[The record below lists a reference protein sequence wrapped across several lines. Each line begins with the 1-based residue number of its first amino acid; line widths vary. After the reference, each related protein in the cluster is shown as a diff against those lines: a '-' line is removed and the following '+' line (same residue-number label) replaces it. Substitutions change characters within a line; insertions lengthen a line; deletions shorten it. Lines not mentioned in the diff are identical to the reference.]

1 MKPSSQG
8 EVTGKIHEVEGAV
21 KEASMEKTRINLA
34 NPQELLE
41 IPGLHR
47 DESDAIVR
55 HRAAHGPI
63 GDAAELRNL
72 LGHETV
78 TPALLEHVDFQP
90 AEATAAEAPG
100 A

>member
-1 MKPSSQG
+1 
-8 EVTGKIHEVEGAV
+8 
-21 KEASMEKTRINLA
+21 MEKTRINIA

-41 IPGLHR
+41 IPGLR
-47 DESDAIVR
+47 QAESDTIVR

-63 GDAAELRNL
+63 GGAAELRNI
-72 LGHETV
+72 LGRETV
-78 TPALLEHVDFQP
+78 TPALLEHVDFRP

>member
-1 MKPSSQG
+1 
-8 EVTGKIHEVEGAV
+8 
-21 KEASMEKTRINLA
+21 MEKTRINLA

-41 IPGLHR
+41 IPGL
-47 DESDAIVR
+47 DQAESDTIVD

-63 GDAAELRNL
+63 GDAAELKDI
-72 LGHETV
+72 LGGETV
-78 TPALLEHVDFQP
+78 TPALLEHVDFKP

>member
-1 MKPSSQG
+1 MTK
-8 EVTGKIHEVEGAV
+8 EVSV
-21 KEASMEKTRINLA
+21 EKTRINLA

-41 IPGLHR
+41 IPGLQQA
-47 DESDAIVR
+47 ESDTIVR

-63 GDAAELRNL
+63 GDAAELRKI
-72 LGHETV
+72 LGRETL
-78 TPALLEHVDFQP
+78 TPAILEHVDFQA